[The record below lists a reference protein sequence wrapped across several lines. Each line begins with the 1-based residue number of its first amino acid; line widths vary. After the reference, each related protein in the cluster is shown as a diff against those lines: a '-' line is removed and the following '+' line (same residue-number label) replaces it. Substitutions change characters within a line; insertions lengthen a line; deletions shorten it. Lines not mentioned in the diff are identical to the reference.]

1 MGGVFGGSSTVS
13 VTDKR
18 INSMRIQQS
27 AYGLC
32 QPLVYGKNR
41 VAANMFWYGDF
52 LATAHTTTK
61 KSGGKG
67 GGSVKTKTTT
77 YTYSASMMLGLCE
90 NKIRDISTIWRD
102 KEQIVTKAIN
112 GTQIKPI
119 DQLGFELFDGDYN
132 PVWGYLVS
140 KHPNQALHYP
150 YLGYVACANYE
161 LGGSAVLSNHNFEV
175 ISDITFQSKNLFKS
189 DAVRHNKTVA
199 ANGVISYTGHGCT
212 NFLPVIPGK
221 KYTLSGR
228 RTRYYYAFF
237 SDAQDSAVIS
247 STLATNSS
255 MPLTITVPAGAK
267 YVVFDLYQSSSMDYS
282 NIQFEKGEVATS
294 YSSYSGS
301 KPDANPADVIEDYVT
316 NPRYG
321 AAPNLDMVN
330 LTEFRDYCAATG
342 LLISPVFTE
351 QRPAHETIAEIVEAV
366 NCAVV
371 PSPEGLKIRS
381 FGDSAVTGNGST
393 YAPNLT
399 PVYHLTDDDFIGKE
413 EPVRVRRSRD
423 TDAFNHVQ
431 IEYANRF
438 NQYNVETVEAKDQA
452 NIEMFGLRTQDPV
465 KYDFFCEPKIARHAA
480 QLLLQRRLY
489 VRNEYEFQLGW
500 KYCLLEPMDIV
511 TITDESLGLDQFP
524 VRITRVEED
533 EDGLLTITA
542 EELAVGS
549 RSAVEYDLQSSN
561 GYQGGNE
568 EPGNV
573 NAPVIFEPP
582 LDLTGGKNQ
591 LWIAASGG
599 LNWGGCTV
607 WVSLDNETYE
617 AIGTIYGSARYGTLV
632 SAINA
637 SVSSMQVQL
646 NTSSQLF
653 SGTLEEAQVDATLCR
668 VGEEFFSYVNANLDG
683 SGLYTLSGALRGR
696 YGQAIAH
703 NASEP
708 FVRID
713 RAIFEYDFNPNMIGK
728 QIYLKFT
735 SFNGLEQK
743 EETLDEVAAYDYT
756 VTGGTPPS
764 VKGLSLQS
772 AFVGTSFKVQWQATA
787 GATGYVVQ
795 IRSGGVLLRTV
806 ETTNTDYSYSMEEAK
821 IDGVQRAYTIRVA
834 SKNGSI
840 TSSFSELNIN
850 NAAPPALTSV
860 YTSAAETSIT
870 VTWIPS
876 EVPDLKDYQVWIS
889 TTQGFDPETTTPRWT
904 GTENACMITG
914 LSSTT
919 IYYIRVAARDVW
931 KQTSWNYSAEIT
943 QVTADG

>member
-1 MGGVFGGSSTVS
+1 MGGVFGGGSTVS

-112 GTQIKPI
+112 GIQIKPI

-161 LGGSAVLSNHNFEV
+161 LGGSAALSNHNFEV
-175 ISDITFQSKNLFKS
+175 ISDITFSE
-189 DAVRHNKTVA
+189 
-199 ANGVISYTGHGCT
+199 
-212 NFLPVIPGK
+212 
-221 KYTLSGR
+221 
-228 RTRYYYAFF
+228 
-237 SDAQDSAVIS
+237 
-247 STLATNSS
+247 
-255 MPLTITVPAGAK
+255 
-267 YVVFDLYQSSSMDYS
+267 S
-282 NIQFEKGEVATS
+282 NH
-294 YSSYSGS
+294 
-301 KPDANPADVIEDYVT
+301 DANPADVIKDYVT

-321 AAPNLDMVN
+321 AAPGLHMAD
-330 LTEFRDYCAATG
+330 LTEFRDYCTATG
-342 LLISPVFTE
+342 LFISPVFTE

-393 YAPNLT
+393 YIPNLT
-399 PVYHLTDDDFIGKE
+399 PVYHLTDEDFIGKE

-500 KYCLLEPMDIV
+500 RYCLLEPMDIV

-582 LDLTGGKNQ
+582 LDLIGGKNQ

-703 NASEP
+703 NPSEP

-876 EVPDLKDYQVWIS
+876 EVPDLKDYQVWVS
-889 TTQGFDPETTTPRWT
+889 TTQGFDPETTAPRWT

>member
-112 GTQIKPI
+112 GIQIKPI

-175 ISDITFQSKNLFKS
+175 ISDITFSE
-189 DAVRHNKTVA
+189 
-199 ANGVISYTGHGCT
+199 
-212 NFLPVIPGK
+212 
-221 KYTLSGR
+221 
-228 RTRYYYAFF
+228 
-237 SDAQDSAVIS
+237 
-247 STLATNSS
+247 
-255 MPLTITVPAGAK
+255 
-267 YVVFDLYQSSSMDYS
+267 S
-282 NIQFEKGEVATS
+282 NH
-294 YSSYSGS
+294 
-301 KPDANPADVIEDYVT
+301 DANPADVIKDYVT

-321 AAPNLDMVN
+321 AAPGLHMAD
-330 LTEFRDYCAATG
+330 LTEFRDYCTATG
-342 LLISPVFTE
+342 LFISPVFTE

-393 YAPNLT
+393 YIPNLT
-399 PVYHLTDDDFIGKE
+399 PVYHLTDEDFIGKE

-703 NASEP
+703 NPSEP

>member
-112 GTQIKPI
+112 GIQIKPI

-161 LGGSAVLSNHNFEV
+161 LGDSAVLSNHNFEV
-175 ISDITFQSKNLFKS
+175 ISDITFSE
-189 DAVRHNKTVA
+189 
-199 ANGVISYTGHGCT
+199 
-212 NFLPVIPGK
+212 
-221 KYTLSGR
+221 
-228 RTRYYYAFF
+228 
-237 SDAQDSAVIS
+237 
-247 STLATNSS
+247 
-255 MPLTITVPAGAK
+255 
-267 YVVFDLYQSSSMDYS
+267 S
-282 NIQFEKGEVATS
+282 NH
-294 YSSYSGS
+294 
-301 KPDANPADVIEDYVT
+301 DANPADVIKDYVT

-321 AAPNLDMVN
+321 AAPGLHMAD
-330 LTEFRDYCAATG
+330 LTEFRDYCTATG
-342 LLISPVFTE
+342 LFISPVFTE

-393 YAPNLT
+393 YIPNLT
-399 PVYHLTDDDFIGKE
+399 PVYHLTDEDFIGKE

-683 SGLYTLSGALRGR
+683 SGLYTLRGALRGR

-703 NASEP
+703 NPSEP

-756 VTGGTPPS
+756 VTGGTPPT

-876 EVPDLKDYQVWIS
+876 EVPDLKDYQVWVS
-889 TTQGFDPETTTPRWT
+889 TTQGFDPETTAPRWT

>member
-112 GTQIKPI
+112 GIQIKPI

-175 ISDITFQSKNLFKS
+175 ISDITFSE
-189 DAVRHNKTVA
+189 
-199 ANGVISYTGHGCT
+199 
-212 NFLPVIPGK
+212 
-221 KYTLSGR
+221 
-228 RTRYYYAFF
+228 
-237 SDAQDSAVIS
+237 
-247 STLATNSS
+247 
-255 MPLTITVPAGAK
+255 
-267 YVVFDLYQSSSMDYS
+267 S
-282 NIQFEKGEVATS
+282 NH
-294 YSSYSGS
+294 
-301 KPDANPADVIEDYVT
+301 DANPVDVIKDYVT

-321 AAPNLDMVN
+321 AAPGLHMAD
-330 LTEFRDYCAATG
+330 LTEFRDYCTATG
-342 LLISPVFTE
+342 LFISPVFTE

-393 YAPNLT
+393 YIPNLT
-399 PVYHLTDDDFIGKE
+399 PVYHLTDEDFIGKE

-703 NASEP
+703 NHSEP

-876 EVPDLKDYQVWIS
+876 EVPDLKDYQVWVS
-889 TTQGFDPETTTPRWT
+889 TTQGFDPETTAPRWT

>member
-112 GTQIKPI
+112 GIQIKPI

-175 ISDITFQSKNLFKS
+175 ISDITFSE
-189 DAVRHNKTVA
+189 
-199 ANGVISYTGHGCT
+199 
-212 NFLPVIPGK
+212 
-221 KYTLSGR
+221 
-228 RTRYYYAFF
+228 
-237 SDAQDSAVIS
+237 
-247 STLATNSS
+247 
-255 MPLTITVPAGAK
+255 
-267 YVVFDLYQSSSMDYS
+267 S
-282 NIQFEKGEVATS
+282 NH
-294 YSSYSGS
+294 
-301 KPDANPADVIEDYVT
+301 DANPADVIKDYVT

-321 AAPNLDMVN
+321 AAPGLHMAD
-330 LTEFRDYCAATG
+330 LTEFRDYCTATG
-342 LLISPVFTE
+342 LFISPVFTE

-393 YAPNLT
+393 YIPNLT
-399 PVYHLTDDDFIGKE
+399 PVYHLTDEDFIGKE

-889 TTQGFDPETTTPRWT
+889 TTQGFDPETTAPRWT